1 MKFEIKADPNLIPIT
16 MLGSHVVS
24 GDAYFDALQGEYEL
38 EYNEILNHKEKR
50 TAVLRLRRGVNTV
63 CRPDLIFT
71 RLSGNFL
78 MRDIQNSVLRIL
90 KRRIE
95 ATG

>member
-38 EYNEILNHKEKR
+38 EYNEILNYKEKR
-50 TAVLRLRRGVNTV
+50 TAVLHLRSKY
-63 CRPDLIFT
+63 
-71 RLSGNFL
+71 RLSTRFNFYASLWGDFL
-78 MRDIQNSVLRIL
+78 MRDIQNSILNILR
-90 KRRIE
+90 RRIE
-95 ATG
+95 GAG